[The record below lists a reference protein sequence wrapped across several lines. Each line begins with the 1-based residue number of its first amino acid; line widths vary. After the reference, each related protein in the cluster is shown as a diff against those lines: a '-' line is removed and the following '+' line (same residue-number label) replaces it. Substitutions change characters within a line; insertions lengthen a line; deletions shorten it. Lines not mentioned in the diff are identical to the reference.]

1 MKRCSLTLILI
12 GLLLAGARP
21 VPAGQEQAVEAET
34 PEGRHYPINFSLYH
48 PVSLNRSKQDRVT
61 VNLSLIYGR
70 VGYVSGLD
78 LSLMASGIEHDM
90 RGIQISGLIAAAGE
104 SGEGWQS
111 AGLIGAAG
119 ERFSGVQTAGLIS
132 VAGED
137 LVGLQLAG
145 LLSVAG
151 EDGRWLQAAGLG
163 SVAGESFRGVQMAGG
178 FNVIGEKGRVLQA
191 SGLFNVIGGRG
202 RGLQVAGLFNVTG
215 ESFRGFQ
222 AAGLFNVVGDKF
234 RGLQLGACNFAG
246 RSQGFQIGIVNIAD
260 KTRSFQLGL
269 VNYAS
274 RDNTG
279 TAFGP
284 INIARNGTVKAILW
298 GGLGNAL
305 SGGVRC
311 RLGRTY
317 SIASLGIGNLHDNI
331 TSAFAYG
338 FHYGLSFPLSRSE
351 LGVDIGY
358 RYRDNRPHFKHPEDL
373 PDQHMLEARLLWTL
387 PLSPKVSLLLGGGI
401 GRRFDVGRTID
412 SGITSPLVAAGLEF
426 N

>member
-1 MKRCSLTLILI
+1 LRRCALTMILIL
-12 GLLLAGARP
+12 LLLAGARP
-21 VPAGQEQAVEAET
+21 VPAGQEQAVEAEI
-34 PEGRHYPINFSLYH
+34 PEGRHYPINFSLYY
-48 PVSLNRSKQDRVT
+48 PVSLNRSKHDRVN

-70 VGYVSGLD
+70 VGYVGGLD

-111 AGLIGAAG
+111 AGLIGVAG

-151 EDGRWLQAAGLG
+151 QDGRWLQASGLG
-163 SVAGESFRGVQMAGG
+163 SVAGKSFRGAQLAGG
-178 FNVIGEKGRVLQA
+178 FNVIGEKGSALQA
-191 SGLFNVIGGRG
+191 SGLFNVIGERG
-202 RGLQVAGLFNVTG
+202 RGLQAAGLFNVTG
-215 ESFRGFQ
+215 ESFRGVQ
-222 AAGLFNVVGDKF
+222 AAGLFNVVGDKL
-234 RGLQLGACNFAG
+234 RGLQMGGANIAV
-246 RSQGFQIGIVNIAD
+246 RSQGLQIGIVNIAD
-260 KTRSFQLGL
+260 KTRGFQLGL
-269 VNYAS
+269 VNYAK

-279 TAFGP
+279 AAFGP

-298 GGLGNAL
+298 GGLDNAL

-317 SIASLGIGNLHDNI
+317 SIASLGIGNLHDKI
-331 TSAFAYG
+331 TGAFAYG
-338 FHYGLSFPLSRSE
+338 FHYGVSFPMSRSE

-358 RYRDNRPHFKHPEDL
+358 RYRDNRPHFKHPEGQ

-387 PLSPKVSLLLGGGI
+387 PLSHKVSLLLGGGI
-401 GRRFDVGRTID
+401 GRRFDVGLPID
-412 SGITSPLVAAGLEF
+412 SGVTSPLVVAGLEF